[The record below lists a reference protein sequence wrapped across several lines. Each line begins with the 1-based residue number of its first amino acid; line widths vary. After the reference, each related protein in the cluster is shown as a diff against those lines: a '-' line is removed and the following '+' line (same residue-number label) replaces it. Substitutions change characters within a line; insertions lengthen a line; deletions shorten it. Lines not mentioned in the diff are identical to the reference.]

1 MSKTMAADNKRLMLV
16 DDDTIVL
23 EILADGLRDLGYA
36 VSAFTDP
43 EAALA
48 DYIKVAP
55 DVAVIDYRMSK
66 MDGLKLATAMI
77 AACHRPIIMLSAYR
91 DIPLVRD
98 AVDVGI
104 SAYIVK
110 PVEAERLAPTIEAA
124 FARFN
129 ETEALLKHDAN
140 LRDAVESN
148 RVISTAVGIV
158 MSRLNLPQ
166 DAAFENLRRVARRQR
181 NSLRQVALDLVDA
194 TSTAN
199 AILQQTSHM

>member
-1 MSKTMAADNKRLMLV
+1 MKQTIADSKHLMLV
-16 DDDTIVL
+16 DDDSIVL
-23 EILADGLRDLGYA
+23 GILADGLRDIGYL
-36 VSAFTDP
+36 VSAYSDP
-43 EAALA
+43 ETALA
-48 DYIKVAP
+48 DYKTKAP
-55 DVAVIDYRMSK
+55 DVAIVDYRMSG

-77 AACHRPIIMLSAYR
+77 AACHRPIVMLSAYR
-91 DIPLVRD
+91 DIPLVRE

-124 FARFN
+124 LARFN

-158 MSRLNLPQ
+158 MASLNLPQ
-166 DAAFENLRRVARRQR
+166 DAAFENLRRLARQQR
-181 NSLRQVALDLVDA
+181 SSLRQVAFDLVDA

-199 AILQQTSHM
+199 AILQQTLHI